1 MCNLIVFVNGHN
13 LHVEISGPETGSP
26 VVLLHHGLG
35 SSKAWR
41 GQVPA
46 LVQAG
51 YRVITYD
58 RWGYGESDAR
68 VGLDLPSFSIDLK
81 DLSGVLDQFEIRR
94 AVLVGH
100 SDGGTIALYFAAL
113 KPERVSCLVIVA
125 AHVYIEPKMESGI
138 LGVQQAFMTDEH
150 FRAGLRYAHGDKYEM
165 VFSNWFNGWYTPK
178 AIEWDMRPVLSQ
190 IRCPGLVVQGEED
203 EHATP
208 QHAKDIAAAIP
219 GADLWLH
226 PGARHM
232 LPQENIAEFNTK
244 MLQFLKDHVS
254 IEQYWIKLNYMEHT
268 HVQ

>member
-1 MCNLIVFVNGHN
+1 LIVFVNGHN

-35 SSKAWR
+35 STKAWR
-41 GQVPA
+41 GQVPS

-68 VGLDLPSFSIDLK
+68 EGLDLPSFGSDLK
-81 DLSGVLDQFEIRR
+81 DLGSILDQFKTHR

-100 SDGGTIALYFAAL
+100 SDGGTIALYFAAQQ
-113 KPERVSCLVIVA
+113 PERVGCLVLVA
-125 AHVYIEPKMESGI
+125 AHVYIEQKMEPGI
-138 LGVQQAFMTDEH
+138 LGVQQAFMTEER

-165 VFSNWFNGWYTPK
+165 VFSNWFNGWHTPE
-178 AIEWDMRPVLSQ
+178 AIEWDMRPILSQ
-190 IRCPGLVVQGEED
+190 IRCPTLVVQGEED

-208 QHAKDIAAAIP
+208 QHAEDIAAVIP
-219 GADLWLH
+219 GAELCLL

-232 LPQENIAEFNTK
+232 LPQENMAEFNTK
-244 MLQFLKDHVS
+244 TLQFLKDHVS
-254 IEQYWIKLNYMEHT
+254 IEQC
-268 HVQ
+268 